1 MKCTSLRACF
11 ETTPVGGVLTGDPLI
26 IPLQS
31 NLKKAS
37 QVHLKSKADIRC
49 VFETAL
55 RSICDLRTT
64 DIAAKA
70 DQERRIAENGGADFI
85 RQVGP
90 QIKFTRA
97 PMEFR
102 IG

>member
-1 MKCTSLRACF
+1 MR
-11 ETTPVGGVLTGDPLI
+11 
-26 IPLQS
+26 
-31 NLKKAS
+31 
-37 QVHLKSKADIRC
+37 
-49 VFETAL
+49 FETAL
-55 RSICDLRTT
+55 RSLCDPRTT

-90 QIKFTRA
+90 QINFTRA

>member
-1 MKCTSLRACF
+1 MR
-11 ETTPVGGVLTGDPLI
+11 
-26 IPLQS
+26 
-31 NLKKAS
+31 
-37 QVHLKSKADIRC
+37 
-49 VFETAL
+49 FETAL